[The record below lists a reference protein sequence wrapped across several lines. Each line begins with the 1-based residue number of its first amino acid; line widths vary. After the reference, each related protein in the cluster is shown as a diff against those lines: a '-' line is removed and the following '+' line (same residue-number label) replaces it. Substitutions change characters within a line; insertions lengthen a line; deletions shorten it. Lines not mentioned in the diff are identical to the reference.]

1 MGLSDAP
8 PEKHTLSR
16 VFNVGVMVV
25 GGAALAWMMHE
36 LGWAKL
42 VEVTRDVGAAF
53 VVILGLDVIALLIDA
68 RALHTF
74 LGPAASR
81 VSYWRVL
88 AAQASGR
95 AINVVTPLGALGEP
109 TKLSM
114 LVAHAPRGRV
124 LSALV
129 LMNLA
134 TLYIS
139 VLVMV
144 IGTPIT
150 LLAIDLPR
158 ALKITVGIGMAVLI
172 PLVVAL
178 GVLVQRGALST
189 LTGVLRRVRVISDER
204 RDRWRKQLVEVD
216 RHIAE
221 LYKKRSTGTW
231 HGILWVALSRL
242 ITWFATLL
250 LIHELGV
257 AIRPI
262 LVIGV
267 LSVGVLIQWIASIVP
282 LGLGLADG
290 GNYALFD
297 LLGAPGM
304 HGAFVTMLNR
314 ARSLLVALV
323 GFAIMLIVNATDRVR
338 RAKR

>member
-1 MGLSDAP
+1 M
-8 PEKHTLSR
+8 
-16 VFNVGVMVV
+16 FNIAVMVV
-25 GGAALAWMMHE
+25 GGGILAWMMHDI
-36 LGWAKL
+36 GWAKL
-42 VEVTRDVGAAF
+42 VEVARGVGSAF
-53 VVILGLDVIALLIDA
+53 AIILGLDVIALLIDA

-74 LGPAASR
+74 LGPASAR

-88 AAQASGR
+88 VAQASGR

-114 LVAHAPRGRV
+114 LVAYAPRGRV
-124 LSALV
+124 VSALV
-129 LMNLA
+129 LMNLS

-139 VLVMV
+139 VLVMI

-150 LLAIDLPR
+150 LLSVDLPR
-158 ALKITVGIGMAVLI
+158 ALKITVGIGMGVLI
-172 PLVVAL
+172 PLVIVL

-189 LTGVLRRVRVISDER
+189 LIGLLRRVRLISSDR

-231 HGILWVALSRL
+231 HGILWVLLSRL
-242 ITWFATLL
+242 ITWFATIL

-257 AIRPI
+257 VVSPL
-262 LVIGV
+262 LVVGV
-267 LSVGVLIQWIASIVP
+267 LSVGVLIQWVASIVP

-323 GFAIMLIVNATDRVR
+323 GFAIMLIFSTGDRLVR
-338 RAKR
+338 PKR